1 MLAPILRIVAQV
13 LAGVGVAK
21 LADKVAPD
29 KIPGYPAEGVAGGLN
44 GKKLVLFAAAV
55 TAGVILVKKIG
66 KMLNIKILK

>member
-29 KIPGYPAEGVAGGLN
+29 KVPGYPAEGVAGGLT
-44 GKKLVLFAAAV
+44 GKKILFFAAAV

-66 KMLNIKILK
+66 KMFNIKLLK